1 MERADRAVGLGEE
14 TGSSDGAAGR
24 AFSAGRRNMEKE
36 DMMKNGFEQSPLL
49 RAMKRF
55 IGRLAHNR
63 LARQCGSGTNPRA
76 CNIMAAALARAEGSA
91 PNNPYALYA
100 PGRYIRGC

>member
-14 TGSSDGAAGR
+14 TGSSDETARR

-36 DMMKNGFEQSPLL
+36 TVMKSGFEQSPLL
-49 RAMKRF
+49 RAVKRF
-55 IGRLAHNR
+55 IERLQHSR
-63 LARQCGSGTNPRA
+63 LARQCAGGANPRA
-76 CNIMAAALARAEGSA
+76 CGALAAALARAEGSA

>member
-1 MERADRAVGLGEE
+1 MQRLDLADGLGEE
-14 TGSSDGAAGR
+14 TGRSDETAMR

-36 DMMKNGFEQSPLL
+36 TVMKNKFEQSPLL
-49 RAMKRF
+49 RAMKQFFGQLRR
-55 IGRLAHNR
+55 GR
-63 LARQCGSGTNPRA
+63 LARQCAGAAGSRA
-76 CNIMAAALARAEGSA
+76 CNEMQAVLARAEGSA